1 MTSYWSEF
9 SSLALIHLMAVLI
22 PGPDFAVTVRQSLR
36 YGVRVGVLT
45 ALGIGMGLSV
55 HVAYTLVG
63 VSALM
68 KSWPWLM
75 TAAELLGASYLIFLG
90 GRLLISR
97 STSMPTDFTEA
108 SSQAT
113 LYSVESQPSWRQA
126 LIMGVMT
133 NATNPKATLFFLAIF
148 TTVVSP
154 STPFMIQL
162 GYGAWMCSINALW
175 FMCVAAFFA
184 QAKVR
189 QYFLKMG
196 HWLERVVGLL
206 LIGFAVRLVTAVA

>member
-1 MTSYWSEF
+1 MTGYWSEF
-9 SSLALIHLMAVLI
+9 SSLALIHLMAVLM
-22 PGPDFAVTVRQSLR
+22 PGPDFAITVRQSLR
-36 YGVRVGVLT
+36 YGIRVGILT
-45 ALGIGMGLSV
+45 ALGIGIGLSV

-75 TAAELLGASYLIFLG
+75 TAAELLGAGYLIFLG
-90 GRLLISR
+90 GRLLVSR
-97 STSMPTDFTEA
+97 SASIAPLAAEA
-108 SSQAT
+108 ADLSSSTIQP
-113 LYSVESQPSWRQA
+113 PSWRQA
-126 LIMGVMT
+126 LMIGVMT

-148 TTVVSP
+148 TTIVSP

-175 FMCVAAFFA
+175 FMCVAIFFA

-196 HWLERVVGLL
+196 HWLERIVGLL

>member
-1 MTSYWSEF
+1 MTGYWSEF
-9 SSLALIHLMAVLI
+9 SSLALIHLMAVLM
-22 PGPDFAVTVRQSLR
+22 PGPDFAITVRQSLR
-36 YGVRVGVLT
+36 YGIRVGILT
-45 ALGIGMGLSV
+45 ALGIGLGLSV

-75 TAAELLGASYLIFLG
+75 TAAELLGAGYLIFLG
-90 GRLLISR
+90 GRLLVSR
-97 STSMPTDFTEA
+97 AASINPLAAEAADLSSSTIPP
-108 SSQAT
+108 
-113 LYSVESQPSWRQA
+113 PSWRQA
-126 LIMGVMT
+126 LMIGVMT

-148 TTVVSP
+148 TTIVSP

-175 FMCVAAFFA
+175 FMCVAIFFA

-196 HWLERVVGLL
+196 HWLERIVGLL

>member
-1 MTSYWSEF
+1 MTGYWSEF
-9 SSLALIHLMAVLI
+9 SSLALIHLMAVLM

-36 YGVRVGVLT
+36 YGIRVGILT
-45 ALGIGMGLSV
+45 ALGIGIGLSV

-90 GRLLISR
+90 GRLLCSR
-97 STSMPTDFTEA
+97 PASIAPLASVSTDPALSHPVVH
-108 SSQAT
+108 S
-113 LYSVESQPSWRQA
+113 PSWHQA
-126 LIMGVMT
+126 LMIGVMT

-175 FMCVAAFFA
+175 FMCVAVFFA

-196 HWLERVVGLL
+196 HWLERIVGLL
-206 LIGFAVRLVTAVA
+206 LIGFAVRLVAAVA